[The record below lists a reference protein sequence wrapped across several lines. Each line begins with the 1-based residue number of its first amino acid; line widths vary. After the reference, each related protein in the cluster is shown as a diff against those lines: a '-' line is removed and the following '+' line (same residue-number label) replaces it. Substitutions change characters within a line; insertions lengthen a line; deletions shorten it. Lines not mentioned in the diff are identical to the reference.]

1 MEGVDLG
8 VVGLDVIDVIDEGI
22 GIEFLGYII
31 EWMVIRDVIGEVVE
45 NLCIE

>member
-8 VVGLDVIDVIDEGI
+8 VVGLDVIDEEIV
-22 GIEFLGYII
+22 IEFLGYII

>member
-8 VVGLDVIDVIDEGI
+8 VVGLDVIDEGI
-22 GIEFLGYII
+22 VIECLGYII

>member
-8 VVGLDVIDVIDEGI
+8 VVGLDVIDGGI

>member
-8 VVGLDVIDVIDEGI
+8 VVGLDVIDEGI
-22 GIEFLGYII
+22 VIEFLGYII

-45 NLCIE
+45 NLFIE

>member
-1 MEGVDLG
+1 MEDVDLG
-8 VVGLDVIDVIDEGI
+8 VVGLDVIDGGI
-22 GIEFLGYII
+22 VIEFLGYII

>member
-8 VVGLDVIDVIDEGI
+8 VVGLDVIDEEIV
-22 GIEFLGYII
+22 IEFLGYII

-45 NLCIE
+45 NLWIE

>member
-8 VVGLDVIDVIDEGI
+8 VVGLDVIDEGI

-31 EWMVIRDVIGEVVE
+31 EWMVSIRDVIGEVVE

>member
-8 VVGLDVIDVIDEGI
+8 VVGLDVIDEGI